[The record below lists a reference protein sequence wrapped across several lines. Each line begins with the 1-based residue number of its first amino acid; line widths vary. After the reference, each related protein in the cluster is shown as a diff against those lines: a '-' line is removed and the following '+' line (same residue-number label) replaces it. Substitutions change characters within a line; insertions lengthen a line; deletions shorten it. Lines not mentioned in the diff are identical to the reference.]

1 LLKRVKSDNNEIK
14 ELEKRI
20 LKLRKLT
27 DNYKKDLKD
36 MVNDKNN
43 KTGEDS

>member
-1 LLKRVKSDNNEIK
+1 LLKRVKSDNNLIK
-14 ELEKRI
+14 DLDKRI

-43 KTGEDS
+43 KDGEDS

>member
-1 LLKRVKSDNNEIK
+1 MLKRVKSDNNEIK